1 MKYTLFFSVLL
12 LLTGVS
18 VLGQENIN
26 LKNGFGAEGYD
37 LVSYFQNKAE
47 KGDKQ
52 FTVTHE
58 GVNYKF
64 HSAENAQ
71 TFQQNPEAYLP
82 QYGGFCAYAIA
93 NSGKR
98 VGVNPKTFTITNGKL
113 YLFYNSWSVNTLE
126 KWNEAG
132 AETLQKKA
140 DSNWSTLLNSQ

>member
-1 MKYTLFFSVLL
+1 MKYTSMLLFFFLMAGYSILAQDHV
-12 LLTGVS
+12 
-18 VLGQENIN
+18 N
-26 LKNGFGAEGYD
+26 LKNGYGAQGYD
-37 LVSYFQNKAE
+37 LVSYFQNRAE

-58 GVNYKF
+58 GVLYKF
-64 HSAENAQ
+64 HSTENAQ

-93 NSGKR
+93 TSGKK

-113 YLFYNSWSVNTLE
+113 YLFYNSWGVNTLE

-132 AETLQKKA
+132 AETLQIKA
-140 DSNWSTLLNSQ
+140 DSRWKTLLDSQ